1 VDKDRHNKEINM
13 IDFARRPTRQQA
25 VKLNWVGVI
34 VRRICYLL
42 AQKGNPDV

>member
-1 VDKDRHNKEINM
+1 M
-13 IDFARRPTRQQA
+13 TDFARKPVRQQA

-42 AQKGNPDV
+42 VQKGNPDV

>member
-1 VDKDRHNKEINM
+1 M
-13 IDFARRPTRQQA
+13 TDFASKLVRQQA
-25 VKLNWVGVI
+25 VKLNWVEVI

>member
-1 VDKDRHNKEINM
+1 MKVTM
-13 IDFARRPTRQQA
+13 IDYARKPVRHQA
-25 VKLNWVGVI
+25 VKLNWVEVI

>member
-1 VDKDRHNKEINM
+1 M
-13 IDFARRPTRQQA
+13 TDFARKPVQQQA
-25 VKLNWVGVI
+25 VKLNWVEVI